1 MVCCKL
7 KEIFIERREKI
18 LRIAIK
24 SNKELIESIV
34 EENNNE
40 PVIGEIYKG
49 RIKNILPAI
58 NSIFIDL
65 GLEKE
70 GYMYYSDDL
79 KAKGLKKGEEI
90 LVEVIKEPL
99 NDKGAKLSPKVSI
112 PGKYVVLNCYGKGIE
127 FSKRIEDEEK
137 KKEILNNI
145 EPIENAGIT
154 VRTEGA
160 NVNLEILKKE
170 INKLYEEFENI
181 DKKMK
186 HSLGVKKVYGEDLTL
201 SKLLLNFNEE
211 EKIKIYVHDEADFEK
226 INHFIKGQENFKVEK
241 YEGYRSLFDF
251 YGLEKELLK
260 LRHNKVNLPCGGYIV
275 IDRTEAMNV
284 IDVNSGKNIK
294 ERSFN
299 KTILETN
306 LEAAKEIGKQ
316 IRLRNLSGI
325 IVIDFIDMR
334 DKSQKEIVMEAL
346 KDSLKLDK
354 GNAKIF
360 PFTQLDLVQIARKRQ
375 GKSVYEYMEEK
386 CTLCKGRGIVLK
398 LSYIESLIKNEIIR
412 IKEENSINCFHI
424 EVDSVYKDKIKDN
437 LFDFI
442 KEIDGLDKE
451 IYLTYVDNIEGYK
464 IEPLIF
470 QGQKDNLKDYKVV
483 AIEQF

>member
-1 MVCCKL
+1 MCFKL

-127 FSKRIEDEEK
+127 FSKRIENEDK

-145 EPIENAGIT
+145 KPLENACIT

-170 INKLYEEFENI
+170 INKLCEEFENI

-186 HSLGVKKVYGEDLTL
+186 HSLGVKKLYGEDLSL

-275 IDRTEAMNV
+275 IDRTEAMHV

-334 DKSQKEIVMEAL
+334 DKSQKETVMEAL

-412 IKEENSINCFHI
+412 IREENSINCFHI
-424 EVDSVYKDKIKDN
+424 EVDSVYKDKIKEN
-437 LFDFI
+437 LFDFM

-464 IEPLIF
+464 VEPLIF

>member
-1 MVCCKL
+1 M
-7 KEIFIERREKI
+7 KEIFIERRVKL

-24 SNKELIESIV
+24 SNNELVESIV
-34 EENNNE
+34 EENKNG
-40 PVIGEIYKG
+40 PIIGEIYKG

-65 GLEKE
+65 GLDKE
-70 GYMYYSDDL
+70 GYMYYSDEL
-79 KAKGLKKGEEI
+79 KAKGIKKGDEI
-90 LVEVIKEPL
+90 LVEVIKEPI
-99 NDKGAKLSPKVSI
+99 NDKGAKLTSKVSI
-112 PGKYVVLNCYGKGIE
+112 PGKYIVLNCYEEGIE
-127 FSKRIEDEEK
+127 FSKRIENEEK
-137 KKEILNNI
+137 KNQILNSI
-145 EPIENAGIT
+145 EPLKNVCIT

-160 NVNLEILKKE
+160 NVNIEILKNE
-170 INKLYEEFENI
+170 IAKLYDEFQNI

-186 HSLGVKKVYGEDLTL
+186 HSLGVKKLYGEDLTL
-201 SKLLLNFNEE
+201 SKLLMNSFGEE
-211 EKIKIYVHDEADFEK
+211 VTKIYVNNDIDFEK
-226 INHFIKGQENFKVEK
+226 INNFIKGQENIKVDK
-241 YEGYRSLFDF
+241 YEGYRTLFDF

-260 LRHNKVNLPCGGYIV
+260 LRHNKVNLLCGGYIV
-275 IDRTEAMNV
+275 IDKTEAMYV

-334 DKSQKEIVMEAL
+334 DKSQKEIVMNAL
-346 KDSLKLDK
+346 KESLKSDK
-354 GNAKIF
+354 GNIKVF

-375 GKSVYEYMEEK
+375 GKSIYEYMEEE
-386 CTLCKGRGIVLK
+386 CNLCKGRGIVLK
-398 LSYIESLIKNEIIR
+398 LSYIENLIKNELVR
-412 IKEENSINCFHI
+412 MQEENSISCFHI
-424 EVDSVYKDKIKDN
+424 EIDSVYKDRIKEN
-437 LFDFI
+437 IFEFI

-451 IYLTYVDNIEGYK
+451 IYLNYVDNIEGYK

-470 QGQKDNLKDYKVV
+470 QGQKDNLKDYKVTV
-483 AIEQF
+483 IEKC